1 MPRAYAPPGTHR
13 VAWPI
18 GLPAAANEENTAVT
32 RYEKLCALY
41 ADARLRAETHRDRC
55 AAVLERL
62 RERLVATLGMPPDAL
77 AFRAVES
84 ESGPEPGE
92 GQPVR
97 DAMSSAEDGT
107 WHVGA
112 QVTLRDAKAPDQPFS
127 LFFDLRVRED
137 GGRFLVSLSE
147 EDPGRTVRAD
157 DDAGLDAVAEDAARR
172 LEAWLS
178 DNLEQVLGASGRT
191 ERFGVYL

>member
-1 MPRAYAPPGTHR
+1 M
-13 VAWPI
+13 
-18 GLPAAANEENTAVT
+18 T

-41 ADARLRAETHRDRC
+41 ADARLRAEAHRDRC
-55 AAVLERL
+55 AVLLERL
-62 RERLVATLGMPPDAL
+62 RDRLVSTLGMPADAL
-77 AFRAVES
+77 AFRAVEG
-84 ESGPEPGE
+84 ETGPEPGE
-92 GQPVR
+92 GLPVR

-112 QVTLRDAKAPDQPFS
+112 QVTLRDAKAPDQPFY
-127 LFFDLRVRED
+127 LFFDLRVREEE
-137 GGRFLVSLSE
+137 GRFRVSLSD
-147 EDPGRTVRAD
+147 EDPGRSVRDD

-178 DNLEQVLGASGRT
+178 ENLEQVLGASGRT

>member
-1 MPRAYAPPGTHR
+1 M
-13 VAWPI
+13 
-18 GLPAAANEENTAVT
+18 T
-32 RYEKLCALY
+32 RYEKLCLIY

-62 RERLVATLGMPPDAL
+62 RERLLVTLGVPADAL
-77 AFRAVES
+77 AFRAVDS

-92 GQPVR
+92 GLPVR

-107 WHVGA
+107 WHVGV
-112 QVTLRDAKAPDQPFS
+112 QVTLRDPKAADQPFH

-137 GGRFLVSLSE
+137 GGRFVVSLSD
-147 EDPGRTVRAD
+147 EDPGRSVRAD
-157 DDAGLDAVAEDAARR
+157 DDADLDAVAEDAARR
-172 LEAWLS
+172 LEAWLA
-178 DNLEQVLGASGRT
+178 DNLEQVLGAAGRT